1 MTVPSIGDIL
11 ILSQTA
17 WKVGRA
23 FTAGRTHAPTEFQ
36 DVEVEINA
44 LAKALKLLAEELF
57 AESEDSL
64 LKQADAK
71 TQDGMATIINSCSR
85 AIHDLE
91 SLLDQ
96 YQVVKKIQT
105 SGGFA
110 IERSWSDLVLTQY
123 KTMMWTTDGG
133 NLQNLRYLLQMHAN
147 TTTLTRQALQSKSIS
162 QLESVVNPIAEQVDS
177 IQHRTRTLSQ
187 QLDEANR
194 IVKDI
199 ASRSHLPP
207 TPNTM
212 ASSPDPTLSY
222 SPQQLQTSPD
232 RYSGADFLPPR
243 QESIA
248 SRPQSPPP
256 SHTSPELR
264 SASSPPR
271 STMPSPTTT
280 RKRISE
286 FSVGGP
292 GSRYSGSMA
301 SSDGESSHDSKSPLR
316 YAYLSRQPSTKASS
330 LAKSVAQ
337 REARSR
343 PDSGV
348 LSPMLPPPAMSLPP
362 LPDADV
368 TDTASL
374 MSGLSL
380 NHAARPE
387 TRSEIKQLHRSS
399 VTLVQ
404 KEQFEKVAFRNAAIL
419 CDVRGIT
426 VQYAQKV
433 STDEDSHDVE
443 MVDAS
448 RECRI
453 AVVRKREAAADAKQD
468 IRMMTSIWVFSD
480 DNTVRLEL
488 KMADGEMYV
497 PYSSYFSPEK
507 VSVTVPCELKFHD
520 TKYGQRVLKT
530 VKTNWINYVF
540 ESAHSA
546 ALFQNE
552 LMGRTLLAT
561 YRTSKTLRIHEG
573 LSSAF
578 TYAEQMCGMEN
589 LRIWEDN
596 DTLAVIAL
604 IHFSPQFRNG
614 YLAFYLNSAN
624 APIRVKDEGGREVK
638 VKGLRVPLEGK
649 GGGRKDSVIAEG
661 RAKLEVD
668 KKRMVTGARIE
679 FATEAEKRDFMG
691 LVAEVQ
697 REMRDLPGLAGVN

>member
-11 ILSQTA
+11 LLSQTA

-23 FTAGRTHAPTEFQ
+23 FTAGRTHAPVEFQ
-36 DVEVEINA
+36 DVELEINA
-44 LAKALKLLAEELF
+44 LAKALKLLAEAFF
-57 AESEDSL
+57 ADSDDSL
-64 LKQADAK
+64 LKQADAR
-71 TQDGMATIINSCSR
+71 TQHGLATIVNSCSR
-85 AIHDLE
+85 AVHDLE

-96 YQVVKKIQT
+96 YQVVKKT
-105 SGGFA
+105 RNSGGFA
-110 IERSWSDLVLTQY
+110 VERSWSDMVLTQY

-147 TTTLTRQALQSKSIS
+147 TITLTMRALQSKSIT

-199 ASRSHLPP
+199 ASRSHFPP

-212 ASSPDPTLSY
+212 ASSPGTVP
-222 SPQQLQTSPD
+222 LQPSQISQD
-232 RYSGADFLPPR
+232 RYSATDFFPTR
-243 QESIA
+243 QSSKI

-256 SHTSPELR
+256 SFGSPEL
-264 SASSPPR
+264 SAPSSPPR
-271 STMPSPTTT
+271 STLPSPQAT

-292 GSRYSGSMA
+292 GSRYSGSVA
-301 SSDGESSHDSKSPLR
+301 SSEEDFSHESKTPLR
-316 YAYLSRQPSTKASS
+316 YAYLSRQPSTKAPSF
-330 LAKSVAQ
+330 AKSVAN

-348 LSPMLPPPAMSLPP
+348 LSPMLPPPAMTLPP
-362 LPDADV
+362 LPD
-368 TDTASL
+368 TDAGAETASL

-380 NHAARPE
+380 GQQTQSA
-387 TRSEIKQLHRSS
+387 RSEIKQLHRSS
-399 VTLVQ
+399 MTLVQ

-419 CDVRGIT
+419 CDVRGTT
-426 VQYAQKV
+426 VEYAQKV
-433 STDEDSHDVE
+433 SADEGSHDVE
-443 MVDAS
+443 MVEACL
-448 RECRI
+448 ECRI
-453 AVVRKREAAADAKQD
+453 AVVRKREAMADAKHD

-488 KMADGEMYV
+488 KMVDGEMYV

-520 TKYGQRVLKT
+520 VKYGQRVLRTAKT
-530 VKTNWINYVF
+530 TWINYIF

-573 LSSAF
+573 LSGAF
-578 TYAEQMCGMEN
+578 SYAEQMCGMEN

-624 APIRVKDEGGREVK
+624 TPIRVKDDGGREVK

-649 GGGRKDSVIAEG
+649 GNGRKDSVIAEG
-661 RAKLEVD
+661 KSRGEGVD
-668 KKRMVTGARIE
+668 KKKMVTGARIE
-679 FATEAEKRDFMG
+679 FASEAEKRDFLG
-691 LVAEVQ
+691 LVWEVQ
-697 REMRDLPGLAGVN
+697 KEMRDLPGLAGVN